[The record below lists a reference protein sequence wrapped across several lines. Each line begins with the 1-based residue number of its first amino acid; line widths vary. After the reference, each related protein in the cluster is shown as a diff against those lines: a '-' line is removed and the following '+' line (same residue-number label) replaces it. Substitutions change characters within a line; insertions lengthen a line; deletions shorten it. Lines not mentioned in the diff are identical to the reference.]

1 MPLSIRL
8 EVDKVVGDLWA
19 EVKAMSFE
27 DLRKEVAYWVLNPGS
42 TVARASAYDR
52 LLMLYWVNM
61 CLVGHS
67 SIAREAKFEGDIEPV
82 KA

>member
-1 MPLSIRL
+1 MLLSIRL
-8 EVDKVVGDLWA
+8 EVEKVVGDLWA
-19 EVKAMSFE
+19 EVKAMSSE
-27 DLRKEVAYWVLNPGS
+27 ELRKEVADWILNLGS
-42 TVARASAYDR
+42 TVGRASAYDH

-67 SIAREAKFEGDIEPV
+67 SIAREAKYEGDVEPV